1 MNDNMNNNYNNYNL
15 IVALCKNGGIGIDG
29 KLPWNIKEDMQYFTK
44 QTKGKGNNAVIM
56 GKKTWL
62 SLPNKYL
69 PGRDN
74 FIISSRM
81 VIDEIMADG
90 HRLKTFKNLEKVYE
104 FCNSK
109 KYDTIWIIGGSMLYK
124 ECIAK
129 QIVKKCYVTVIDYE
143 YKCDTFFNDLD
154 INEWE
159 LINTE
164 SIKATNSTTNGNNE
178 NINIEFMVF
187 KYMN

>member
-1 MNDNMNNNYNNYNL
+1 MNYNNNYNL

-29 KLPWNIKEDMQYFTK
+29 KLPWSIKEDMQYFTK
-44 QTKGKGNNAVIM
+44 QTKGNGNNAVIM
-56 GKKTWL
+56 GKNTWL

-109 KYDTIWIIGGSMLYK
+109 KYDNTIWIIGGAMLYK
-124 ECIAK
+124 ECLERNFIN
-129 QIVKKCYVTVIDYE
+129 KCYITSIDYE
-143 YKCDTFFNDLD
+143 YKCDTFFHYSD
-154 INEWE
+154 INKWD
-159 LINTE
+159 LININ
-164 SIKATNSTTNGNNE
+164 SVITNN
-178 NINIEFMVF
+178 NINIDFMEF
-187 KYMN
+187 KYKD